1 MNSFFKSIGLYD
13 SLTIE
18 INIQKEELIRRL
30 GKERS
35 KKENMTLKEN

>member
-13 SLTIE
+13 TLTIE

-35 KKENMTLKEN
+35 EKENMILKEN